1 MGKNLKIFIVLTIV
15 LLNTL
20 SLSSDAHAG
29 FYDWLTSKESSNSLL
44 VQPMT
49 METTGSF
56 EKIFWNTKK
65 TEDPELIPEEPK
77 VEYEVVRESFR
88 HVTAYNVGDIYQT
101 DSTPCIGAYPKVNLC
116 EEVKKGVRVCAA
128 NFVPLNTVLRIVTDE
143 ESFECIV
150 WDRMASRFST
160 RVDIAMDYSEKAQAK
175 QFGLQNLK
183 VQILS
188 EVDNKDLSI

>member
-1 MGKNLKIFIVLTIV
+1 MDKNIKKFIVLTIV

-20 SLSSDAHAG
+20 YFSADADAG
-29 FYDWLTSKESSNSLL
+29 FYDWLTSKESANSIL

-49 METTGSF
+49 IETTGSF

-65 TEDPELIPEEPK
+65 TEELELVSEEPK

-88 HVTAYNVGDIYQT
+88 QVTAYNVGDIYQT
-101 DSTPCIGAYPKVNLC
+101 DSTPCIGAYPKVDLC
-116 EEVKKGVRVCAA
+116 EEVERGVRVCAA

-160 RVDIAMDYSEKAQAK
+160 RVDIAMNYSEKAQAK

-188 EVDNKDLSI
+188 KVENEISI